1 MSKEIV
7 EIRTVTTTP
16 DQPKPEA
23 QPATPQPKPEPKP
36 EPKPDADLRNEPG
49 VKREQ
54 MFVPGDLDYI
64 APVE

>member
-23 QPATPQPKPEPKP
+23 QPATPEPKP

-49 VKREQ
+49 VKRDQ
-54 MFVPGDLDYI
+54 MFVPGELDYI
-64 APVE
+64 APVEQEI